1 MAQYRVDSIEPQANG
16 NLNCDTFVLDDE
28 GNDIGGGHFTVVLNA
43 DAVLALAGLTK
54 GERIA
59 GYKVLFFAD
68 ARIQR
73 TTDSVNAA
81 AQMEADVDF
90 PVTVSF

>member
-1 MAQYRVDSIEPQANG
+1 MPQMQLAIQEAKLSSVRQFPEGYRQQTPLILQMALA
-16 NLNCDTFVLDDE
+16 
-28 GNDIGGGHFTVVLNA
+28 A